1 MSTAGP
7 GGNRRRPFNE
17 GAHVSSVTEGDEFSR
32 LLDAASR
39 GDERAWDRLLRDLI
53 GPLRGYLRLRG
64 AAEPDD
70 LVNETLL
77 RTARHLRRFRGD
89 EEGFRSWVFTIAHH
103 LLVDD
108 RRRRRRRPA
117 HVGLEAEMEGDAS
130 LPTAVDDLDSAWTL
144 TDLRAL
150 VAQLTPDQRDVVLL
164 RVVGGFSVAEVATIV
179 GKEPNAIKQ
188 LQHRGVH
195 SLRRMLEAAR
205 ERERAADGEAAR

>member
-1 MSTAGP
+1 M
-7 GGNRRRPFNE
+7 
-17 GAHVSSVTEGDEFSR
+17 SSVTEGDGFSR

-39 GDERAWDRLLRDLI
+39 GDERAWDQLLRDLI
-53 GPLRGYLRLRG
+53 SPLRGYLRLRG
-64 AAEPDD
+64 ASEPDD

-108 RRRRRRRPA
+108 RRRRRRQPT
-117 HVGLEAEMEGDAS
+117 HVGL
-130 LPTAVDDLDSAWTL
+130 AVDLESEAVLPVSVPELDADGTVP
-144 TDLRAL
+144 DLRGL

-164 RVVGGFSVAEVATIV
+164 RVVGGFSLAEVATIV
-179 GKEPNAIKQ
+179 GKEPNAVKQ

-195 SLRRMLEAAR
+195 ALRRLLEAAR

>member
-1 MSTAGP
+1 M
-7 GGNRRRPFNE
+7 
-17 GAHVSSVTEGDEFSR
+17 SSVTEGDGFSR

-77 RTARHLRRFRGD
+77 RTARHLRRFQGD

-108 RRRRRRRPA
+108 RRRRRRRPT
-117 HVGLEAEMEGDAS
+117 HVGLDIDQEGAAS
-130 LPTAVDDLDSAWTL
+130 LPATDDLDSAWTL

-164 RVVGGFSVAEVATIV
+164 RVVAGFSVNEVATIV
-179 GKEPNAIKQ
+179 GKEPNAVKQ

-195 SLRRMLEAAR
+195 ALRRLLEAAR